1 MKIYV
6 PQLLFPR
13 YITPRNPVDVGFKL
27 HGEFK
32 FIKKRNGIVIQE
44 TAFQDNIITDL
55 GLKHIAALTG
65 TSVASVLQY
74 CQLGTGITTPTSSD
88 TALATYNNYKS
99 RSSVTYSLGST
110 NDRYIQAQW
119 DYAAGD
125 VVGTWTEVA
134 IAWSTATSG
143 NIFNRMLIAE
153 PVETT
158 ADDTLTIIYN
168 LHFVRSSDTPT
179 ENTITIDSVETVMQ
193 SLITDKCLQNMVG
206 NALLHHEQNIYQYLG
221 TGAGSLATTQTAA
234 NTPITTAPSTYAVKS
249 YVSGALY
256 REIYGE
262 WPASVV
268 GEITNGLINIGGYGS
283 NAGLT
288 MPIVFKFGTALVKSD
303 TTKKIRVDLRVTY
316 GRAA

>member
-13 YITPRNPVDVGFKL
+13 YIMPRNPIDIGFKL

-32 FIKKRNGIVIQE
+32 FIIKRGGVIIKE
-44 TAFQDNIITDL
+44 TAFKDNIITDL

-65 TSVASVLQY
+65 ESVASNLYY
-74 CQLGTGITTPTSSD
+74 CQLGTGTTTPTSSD
-88 TALATYNNYKS
+88 TALAAYANYKP
-99 RSSVTYSLGST
+99 RSSGTYSLGST
-110 NDRYIQAQW
+110 NDRYMQLQW

-143 NIFNRMLIAE
+143 NIFNRMLIAD
-153 PVETT
+153 PITTT

-179 ENTITIDSVETVMQ
+179 ENTITIDAVETVMQ
-193 SLITDKCLQNMVG
+193 SLITDVCLQYITASG
-206 NALLHHEQNIYQYLG
+206 GYALHAISNNGRLGIG
-221 TGAGSLATTQTAA
+221 TGALTTTQTTAM
-234 NTPITTAPSTYAVKS
+234 TPIDVNPTIYAVKS
-249 YVSGALY
+249 YVSEAFY
-256 REIYGE
+256 RELYNE

-268 GEITNGLINIGGYGS
+268 GTITNGLIYIGG
-283 NAGLT
+283 N
-288 MPIVFKFGTALVKSD
+288 MPIAFKFGTALVKTD
-303 TTKKIRVDLRVTY
+303 TTKKIRVDSRITY

>member
-13 YITPRNPVDVGFKL
+13 YITPRNPIDIGFKL

-32 FIKKRNGIVIQE
+32 FIIKRGGVIIKE
-44 TAFQDNIITDL
+44 TIFQDNIITDL

-65 TSVASVLQY
+65 TSVASNLYY
-74 CQLGTGITTPTSSD
+74 CLLGTGTTTPTSSD
-88 TALATYNNYKS
+88 TALAAYANYKS
-99 RSSVTYSLGST
+99 RSSATYSLGST
-110 NDRYIQAQW
+110 NDRYMQLQW

-134 IAWSTATSG
+134 IAWSSATSD
-143 NIFNRMLIAE
+143 NIFNRMLIAD
-153 PVETT
+153 PVTTT

-179 ENTITIDSVETVMQ
+179 ENTIIIDGVETVMQ
-193 SLITDKCLQNMVG
+193 SLITNTCLEYITSNYSLHTAS
-206 NALLHHEQNIYQYLG
+206 NAHRLG
-221 TGAGSLATTQTAA
+221 TGTESLATTQTAA
-234 NTPITTAPSTYAVKS
+234 LTPINTAPTIYAVKS

-256 REIYGE
+256 RELYSE
-262 WPASVV
+262 WPASLV
-268 GEITNGLINIGGYGS
+268 GTITNGLIDIGF
-283 NAGLT
+283 N
-288 MPIVFKFGTALVKSD
+288 MIIVFKLGTALVKSD